1 MKHHTQPNRPR
12 AFALA
17 AITIAAMT
25 VTGCGNSLAQT
36 DAAAE
41 TVKVGLVVPTS
52 GVYEPLGVDMTN
64 GFQLYLDQHDG
75 KLGGKSVELVKAD
88 EGDGP
93 DTGVPAVNKVILQD
107 GVSVV
112 VGIVNS
118 ATALGVKESVAQAQ
132 VPLIIANA
140 GANDVADGSDYVWRT
155 SFANGAV
162 GASLGEE
169 VAAQVDGPVYV
180 IAADYAAGHEFAGG
194 FIDAFEAAGGTI
206 AGESYTPFGTTSDWQ
221 PFLTQA
227 QNSGAKAVFAFY
239 AGAEAVNFVKQ
250 YSQFGLAGTLPL
262 YAPGFLTE
270 GGVLVAQGAEAV
282 GILTSLHYSD
292 LLDSPE
298 NEAFV
303 AAYVE
308 AYDTP
313 PTVYSV
319 QAYDAAAVLDLA
331 LADVDEVDG
340 ESIQQALHGI
350 GAIASPRG
358 EWSFD
363 EQHNPD
369 QPYFLREV
377 ESVDGANR
385 NVVLRTLTE

>member
-1 MKHHTQPNRPR
+1 M
-12 AFALA
+12 A